1 MIAILSIFVINET
14 DFRAFGRASVVGMLP
29 YTNADSPL

>member
-14 DFRAFGRASVVGMLP
+14 DFRAFGCASVAGMLP